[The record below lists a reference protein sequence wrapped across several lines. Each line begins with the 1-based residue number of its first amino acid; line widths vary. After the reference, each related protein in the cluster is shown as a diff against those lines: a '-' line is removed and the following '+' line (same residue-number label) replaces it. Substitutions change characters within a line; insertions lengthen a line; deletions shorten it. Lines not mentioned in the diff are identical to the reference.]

1 MALVGLAK
9 RHNNCKI
16 CLSFPE
22 DNILNELTLDVI
34 YNRIPKKDI
43 CEKYN
48 KLLPIVE
55 PPVPPI
61 NELNLLHHLNH
72 ADPKLF
78 YEDIL
83 RDKDKPIT
91 QGEHAAV
98 LFAERF
104 QGTIDKHLTLH
115 ALYKSRINTIQ
126 FLRELLSDKENDYN
140 TLRNTFFG
148 LTDKDTSY
156 NTIKSKMKM
165 VESEIRGLI
174 KQIDSIEEGLQQ
186 VILRDMS
193 VERGPG
199 NTFINNN
206 ILNIESSLKGF
217 MGEIIPYFLYDVFSN
232 DIEMGKKVVGKMS
245 VLMDKYLS
253 GSLKQIDNVRQ
264 N

>member
-34 YNRIPKKDI
+34 YNRRPKKDI
-43 CEKYN
+43 CEYYN

-61 NELNLLHHLNH
+61 TELNLLSHLNH
-72 ADPKLF
+72 SDPKLF

-83 RDKDKPIT
+83 KDKNKPVT

-126 FLRELLSDKENDYN
+126 FLRELLDDKETDYRELKTKFSN
-140 TLRNTFFG
+140 LEERDI
-148 LTDKDTSY
+148 LY
-156 NTIKSKMKM
+156 NSTKSKMRN
-165 VESEIRGLI
+165 VEGEIRGLV

-186 VILRDMS
+186 VILKDIS
-193 VERGPG
+193 VEKGPG

-232 DIEMGKKVVGKMS
+232 DLEMGKKVVSKMS

-253 GSLKQIDNVRQ
+253 GSLKQIDNVRS